1 MNLIITINQKSI
13 IDTHTQNKE
22 KSKHNSKE
30 SHQIKREENKGKERK
45 KKELKK
51 KINKMTIN
59 TYVSVITL
67 ERVAWTYIH
76 YRM

>member
-22 KSKHNSKE
+22 KSKHNRKE

-45 KKELKK
+45 KKELQKQPENNSQNGNK
-51 KINKMTIN
+51 YILINQK
-59 TYVSVITL
+59 TYSITG
-67 ERVAWTYIH
+67 
-76 YRM
+76 

>member
-1 MNLIITINQKSI
+1 METTNQKSI
-13 IDTHTQNKE
+13 IDTHTK
-22 KSKHNSKE
+22 
-30 SHQIKREENKGKERK
+30 KERTPNITLK
-45 KKELKK
+45 IVIKSQGTRTKEEERNKKELKK